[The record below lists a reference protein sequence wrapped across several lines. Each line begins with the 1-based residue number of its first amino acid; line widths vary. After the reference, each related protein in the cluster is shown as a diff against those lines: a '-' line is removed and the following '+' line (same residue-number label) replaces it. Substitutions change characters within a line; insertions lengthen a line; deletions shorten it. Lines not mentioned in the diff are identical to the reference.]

1 MVPGE
6 GCCVEFVSPMSRP
19 FAADSTVSCDFAM
32 VAAFLQNSYVV
43 LSGARS
49 CPWYYISI
57 RGRKLLLRLSL
68 FSLNCYPGQVPLGS
82 AARVVPVVRAAS

>member
-19 FAADSTVSCDFAM
+19 FAADSTVSCFAM
-32 VAAFLQNSYVV
+32 VAAFLQNYYVV
-43 LSGARS
+43 LYKGQEAAEIVIIQ
-49 CPWYYISI
+49 PE
-57 RGRKLLLRLSL
+57 LLPR
-68 FSLNCYPGQVPLGS
+68 PGTAS